1 MLGRGKPLDEFLH
14 VLAEVRRTLKR
25 VVELCV
31 VLYYN
36 YQPTAVPSNSN
47 EVSGS

>member
-14 VLAEVRRTLKR
+14 VLAEVRS